1 VTRAALRVCALC
13 ALLAAGCSRSPD
25 QTAVAPSPSVADAV
39 TSPSVSEFTPS
50 PIPTQSTPE
59 IRIADKHG
67 IVNIGRGA
75 VDPQSLHVPIYP
87 GATQSSGI
95 GSFSDSDANGSTAIT
110 TLDAQAPFDQVDAWY
125 KSHLPAD
132 AQPTH
137 ITVGGES
144 TASYEWTSADGS
156 ADRVVTINSNQGNPI
171 ITISVKI
178 SHNP

>member
-1 VTRAALRVCALC
+1 VNRGALRITALC
-13 ALLAAGCSRSPD
+13 ALFAAGCSRSPD
-25 QTAVAPSPSVADAV
+25 QVAVAASPSPALV
-39 TSPSVSEFTPS
+39 SPSPL
-50 PIPTQSTPE
+50 PTATMPA

-75 VDPQSLHVPIYP
+75 VDPQSLHVPIFP
-87 GATQSSGI
+87 GATESSGI

-110 TLDAQAPFDQVDAWY
+110 TLDAHAPFDQVDAWY
-125 KSHLPAD
+125 KAHVPVDS
-132 AQPTH
+132 QPTH

-156 ADRVVTINSNQGNPI
+156 ADRVVTINSNQGNPL

-178 SHNP
+178 THL

>member
-1 VTRAALRVCALC
+1 VIRAALRVGSLC

-25 QTAVAPSPSVADAV
+25 QVAVAASPSPVPV
-39 TSPSVSEFTPS
+39 SPSPL
-50 PIPTQSTPE
+50 PTQTMPA

-87 GATQSSGI
+87 GATQSSGV
-95 GSFSDSDANGSTAIT
+95 GSFSDSDASGSTAIT
-110 TLDAQAPFDQVDAWY
+110 TLDAHAPFDQVDAWY
-125 KSHLPAD
+125 KSHVPAD

-144 TASYEWTSADGS
+144 TASYEWTSADES

-178 SHNP
+178 THGP

>member
-1 VTRAALRVCALC
+1 VIRAALRCGALG
-13 ALLAAGCSRSPD
+13 ALLAAGCSRAPD
-25 QTAVAPSPSVADAV
+25 QAAAIASPSAAAEAASPSIAVIAPSPL
-39 TSPSVSEFTPS
+39 
-50 PIPTQSTPE
+50 PTQPE

-67 IVNIGRGA
+67 TVSIGSGA
-75 VDPQSLHVPIYP
+75 VDPRALDVPLYP

-110 TLDAQAPFDQVDAWY
+110 TLDAHAPFDQVDAWY
-125 KSHLPAD
+125 KSHVPAS

-144 TASYEWTSADGS
+144 TSSYEWTSADGS

-178 SHNP
+178 THL

>member
-1 VTRAALRVCALC
+1 M
-13 ALLAAGCSRSPD
+13 
-25 QTAVAPSPSVADAV
+25 PS
-39 TSPSVSEFTPS
+39 
-50 PIPTQSTPE
+50 

-67 IVNIGRGA
+67 TVSIGRGA
-75 VDPQSLHVPIYP
+75 VDPLALHVPIYP

-110 TLDAQAPFDQVDAWY
+110 TLDAHAPFDQVDAWY
-125 KSHLPAD
+125 KTRVPTG

-137 ITVGGES
+137 IAVGGES

-156 ADRVVTINSNQGNPI
+156 ADRVVTINSNHGNPI

-178 SHNP
+178 THL